1 MRMVTVLAAAVLA
14 GGCAWVKLEPQ
25 GSVIRVARTGEDLS
39 SCQRAGEITVSV
51 RDRVGF
57 YERDALKVRDEL
69 ETMAR
74 NEAGSL
80 QADTLQALGPPVDGE
95 QRFVGYRCGTRVGA
109 VAPAAAPVATPAAA
123 PRIED
128 RSESPAV
135 AEPLPAG
142 PVQGSQ
148 GFEPIEEDDGG

>member
-1 MRMVTVLAAAVLA
+1 MRMITIMAAALLA
-14 GGCAWVKLEPQ
+14 GGCTWVKLEPQ
-25 GSVIRVARTGEDLS
+25 GGAIRVARTGEDLS

-80 QADTLQALGPPVDGE
+80 QADTLQALGPPVEGE
-95 QRFVGYRCGTRVGA
+95 QGFIGYRCGTR
-109 VAPAAAPVATPAAA
+109 AAPVATAPVTAPAAA

-128 RSESPAV
+128 RSESPTTAQ
-135 AEPLPAG
+135 PLPAE

-148 GFEPIEEDDGG
+148 GFEPIEDDGG

>member
-1 MRMVTVLAAAVLA
+1 MRMITVLAAAVLA

-25 GSVIRVARTGEDLS
+25 GGAIRVARTGEDLS

-80 QADTLQALGPPVDGE
+80 QADTLQALGPPVEGE

-109 VAPAAAPVATPAAA
+109 VAPAPAPVATPAA

-128 RSESPAV
+128 RSEAPAI
-135 AEPLPAG
+135 AEPVPAG

-148 GFEPIEEDDGG
+148 GFEPIEDDGGG